1 LRLETSD
8 YPAVQ
13 NGPTPAVHRDNA
25 PPFTLQELLLMFNRD
40 RLMELIRERALRFG
54 DFTLASGKKSPYY
67 LDGKQV
73 TLAGEGLLQV
83 SYGLLQLLDGI
94 KFSGF
99 GGMSIGADP
108 VVGGVLV
115 AAAMQDR
122 ELRGFMV
129 RKEAKG
135 HGTKKFVEGPVEPG
149 ESVVIVDDVVTTGGS
164 ALLSVDRIEEFGCK
178 VVHAVG
184 IIDRLQGG
192 RAAFEARG
200 IPFSALLTVED
211 FGITPLTN

>member
-1 LRLETSD
+1 M
-8 YPAVQ
+8 YQ
-13 NGPTPAVHRDNA
+13 
-25 PPFTLQELLLMFNRD
+25 RD
-40 RLMELIRERALRFG
+40 RLMELIREHALRFG
-54 DFTLASGKKSPYY
+54 DFTRASGKKSTYY

-73 TLAGEGLLQV
+73 TLAAEGLQQV
-83 SYGLLQLLDGI
+83 SYGLLELLSDVE
-94 KFSGF
+94 FDGF

-115 AAAMQDR
+115 AAAASGQS
-122 ELRGFMV
+122 LKGFMV

-135 HGTKKFVEGPVEPG
+135 HGTGRFVEGPVQPG

-164 ALLSVDRIEEFGCK
+164 ALLAVDRVEEFGCK

-184 IIDRLQGG
+184 IVDRLQGG
-192 RAAFEARG
+192 GAAFEARG
-200 IPFSALLTVED
+200 IPFSALLTVKD